1 MNSKLVDSVE
11 KYVKKQIEE
20 YKESSLNHY
29 DFWEEHVK
37 YVYDES
43 LLLAGFYDA
52 DKEIVALGALL
63 HDIALINRVG
73 EKKDHHINGEII
85 ARGILTK
92 FNYDEKKK
100 ERVLKCIYNHR
111 SSNNAQSIEELC
123 VADADIL
130 AHFDNVQMLLNIAY
144 NKEHL
149 NEREAKEWLKEALE
163 KDYNDLS
170 VKTKEKYRNKY
181 KKICD
186 YYLENR

>member
-1 MNSKLVDSVE
+1 MNSKLVDNVE

-20 YKESSLNHY
+20 YKESSLDHY

-37 YVYDES
+37 YVYEES
-43 LLLAGFYDA
+43 MLLAGFYGA

-85 ARGILTK
+85 ARSILTK

-149 NEREAKEWLKEALE
+149 NGREAKEWLKEALE

>member
-1 MNSKLVDSVE
+1 MNSKLLDSVE

-20 YKESSLNHY
+20 YKESSLDHY

-43 LLLAGFYDA
+43 MLLAGFYGA

-73 EKKDHHINGEII
+73 EKKDYHINGEII

-149 NEREAKEWLKEALE
+149 NGREAKEWLKEALE

>member
-20 YKESSLNHY
+20 YKESSLDHY

-43 LLLAGFYDA
+43 MLLAGVYGA

-85 ARGILTK
+85 ARGLLTK

-149 NEREAKEWLKEALE
+149 NGREAKEWLKEALE

-170 VKTKEKYRNKY
+170 IKTKEKFRYKY

>member
-20 YKESSLNHY
+20 YKESSLDHY

-43 LLLAGFYDA
+43 MLLAGVYGA

>member
-1 MNSKLVDSVE
+1 MNSKLVDSIE

-20 YKESSLNHY
+20 YKESSLDHY

-43 LLLAGFYDA
+43 MLLAGFYGA

-85 ARGILTK
+85 ASGILTK

-186 YYLENR
+186 YYLENM

>member
-20 YKESSLNHY
+20 YKESSLDHY

-43 LLLAGFYDA
+43 MLLAGVYGA

-85 ARGILTK
+85 ARGLLTK

-149 NEREAKEWLKEALE
+149 NGREAKEWLKEALE

-170 VKTKEKYRNKY
+170 VKTKEKYRYKY

>member
-1 MNSKLVDSVE
+1 MDFEKLTYEFVIEKCIWHKENSED
-11 KYVKKQIEE
+11 
-20 YKESSLNHY
+20 HY
-29 DFWEEHVK
+29 DFWNEHIK

-43 LLLAGFYDA
+43 LKLAKEYNA
-52 DKEIVALGALL
+52 DIEIVSLGALL

-73 EKKDHHINGEII
+73 EKKGHHINGEII

-149 NEREAKEWLKEALE
+149 NGREAKEWLKEALE

-170 VKTKEKYRNKY
+170 LKTKEKYKNKY

>member
-1 MNSKLVDSVE
+1 MKSKLVDNVE
-11 KYVKKQIEE
+11 KYVKKQIEI
-20 YKESSLNHY
+20 YKEVSLDHY

-85 ARGILTK
+85 GREVLTK
-92 FNYDEKKK
+92 YNCDEKKK
-100 ERVLKCIYNHR
+100 ERILKCIYNHR

-149 NEREAKEWLKEALE
+149 NGREAKEWLKEALE